1 LRVISIKILR
11 EFWEI
16 HSECQQQLKSWFQET
31 SKAEW
36 KNPNEIKLEYPSA
49 SLLGNNRVVFNI
61 KGNHYRIIVKI
72 NFDYDLS
79 ALIKDLKT
87 ADGYL
92 DYETNVLVNI
102 KRQLYNR
109 IAIHT
114 IDSYLKQLK
123 KYFEDKSVI
132 NKGNKNS
139 VNY

>member
-1 LRVISIKILR
+1 M
-11 EFWEI
+11 
-16 HSECQQQLKSWFQET
+16 
-31 SKAEW
+31 
-36 KNPNEIKLEYPSA
+36 
-49 SLLGNNRVVFNI
+49 
-61 KGNHYRIIVKI
+61 KI

-109 IAIHT
+109 IVIHT

>member
-1 LRVISIKILR
+1 M
-11 EFWEI
+11 
-16 HSECQQQLKSWFQET
+16 
-31 SKAEW
+31 
-36 KNPNEIKLEYPSA
+36 
-49 SLLGNNRVVFNI
+49 
-61 KGNHYRIIVKI
+61 KI

-132 NKGNKNS
+132 NKGNEES
-139 VNY
+139 VNYKYAAGFLNTINNTPYWHSWGKTTD

>member
-1 LRVISIKILR
+1 M
-11 EFWEI
+11 
-16 HSECQQQLKSWFQET
+16 
-31 SKAEW
+31 
-36 KNPNEIKLEYPSA
+36 
-49 SLLGNNRVVFNI
+49 
-61 KGNHYRIIVKI
+61 KI
-72 NFDYDLS
+72 NFDYDLR
-79 ALIKDLKT
+79 ALIKDLKR

-92 DYETNVLVNI
+92 NYETNVLVNI

-109 IAIHT
+109 IVIHT